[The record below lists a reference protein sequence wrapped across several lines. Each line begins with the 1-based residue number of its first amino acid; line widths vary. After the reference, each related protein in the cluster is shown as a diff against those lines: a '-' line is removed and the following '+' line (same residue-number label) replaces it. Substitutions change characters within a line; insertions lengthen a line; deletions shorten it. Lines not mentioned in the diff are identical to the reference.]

1 MRRRDLMRVPFCA
14 DVPIGVNLVK
24 VDAIQSGGYITA
36 NGAWVRHGPSCCTDF
51 IAINPAFS
59 YKVTTQVAEWDVVS
73 FWTVDKEFISSP
85 HIFGYQGCTDKE
97 ISGSMIPENARYI
110 RMNGKTE
117 GKYTMSVVRIA

>member
-1 MRRRDLMRVPFCA
+1 MRRRDLMRVPLWA

-24 VDAIQSGGYITA
+24 ADAIQSGGYINA
-36 NGAWVRHGPSCCTDF
+36 NGVWVRHGPSCYTDF
-51 IAINPAFS
+51 VAINPAFS
-59 YKVTTQVAEWDVVS
+59 YKVTTQGAGWDVIS

-97 ISGSMIPENARYI
+97 MSGSMIPENARYI

-117 GKYTMSVVRIA
+117 GKHTMSVVRIA

>member
-1 MRRRDLMRVPFCA
+1 MRRRDLMRVPLWA

-24 VDAIQSGGYITA
+24 ADAIQSGGYIMS
-36 NGAWVRHGPSCCTDF
+36 NGAWVIHGSSCCTEF

-59 YKVTTQVAEWDVVS
+59 YKVTTQCVGWEVVS
-73 FWTVDKEFISSP
+73 FWTVDKKFISSP
-85 HIFGYQGCTDKE
+85 RIFGYQGCTDKE
-97 ISGSMIPENARYI
+97 MSGSMIPENARYI

>member
-1 MRRRDLMRVPFCA
+1 MRRRDLMRVPLWA
-14 DVPIGVNLVK
+14 DVPIGVNLVNA
-24 VDAIQSGGYITA
+24 DAIQGNGYILD
-36 NGAWVRHGPSCCTDF
+36 NGAWIVHAPSCCTDF

-59 YKVTTQVAEWDVVS
+59 YKITTPGVGWDVIS

-97 ISGSMIPENARYI
+97 VSGNMIPENARYI

-117 GKYTMSVVRIA
+117 GKYTMSVVRIS

>member
-1 MRRRDLMRVPFCA
+1 MRRRDLMRVPLWA

-24 VDAIQSGGYITA
+24 ADTIRSGGYIND
-36 NGAWVRHGPSCCTDF
+36 NGAWTVHGPSCCTDF
-51 IAINPAFS
+51 IALNPAFS
-59 YKVTTQVAEWDVVS
+59 YKVTTQGVGWDVIS

-97 ISGSMIPENARYI
+97 MSGSMIPENARYI

>member
-1 MRRRDLMRVPFCA
+1 MRRRDLMRVPLWA

-24 VDAIQSGGYITA
+24 ADAIQSGGYIKD
-36 NGAWVRHGPSCCTDF
+36 NGAWTGHIPSCCTDF

-59 YKVTTQVAEWDVVS
+59 YKVTTQCVGWDVIS
-73 FWTVDKEFISSP
+73 FWTVDKVFISSP
-85 HIFGYQGCTDKE
+85 HIFGFEGCTDKE
-97 ISGSMIPENARYI
+97 MSGSMIPENARYI

>member
-1 MRRRDLMRVPFCA
+1 MRRRDLMRVPLWA

-24 VDAIQSGGYITA
+24 ADAIQSGGYIDA
-36 NGAWVRHGPSCCTDF
+36 NGVWARHGPSCYTDF
-51 IAINPAFS
+51 VAINPAFS
-59 YKVTTQVAEWDVVS
+59 YKVTTKGVGWDVIS

-97 ISGSMIPENARYI
+97 MSGSMIPENARYI

-117 GKYTMSVVRIA
+117 EKHTMSVVRIA

>member
-1 MRRRDLMRVPFCA
+1 MRRRDLMRVPLWA

-24 VDAIQSGGYITA
+24 VDTIQSGGYIRYD
-36 NGAWVRHGPSCCTDF
+36 GAWAHHIPSCCTDF

-59 YKVTTQVAEWDVVS
+59 YKVTTRCVGWEVIS

-85 HIFGYQGCTDKE
+85 HIFGLHDCTDRE
-97 ISGSMIPENARYI
+97 MSGNMIPENARYI

-117 GKYTMSVVRIA
+117 GKNTMSVVRIS